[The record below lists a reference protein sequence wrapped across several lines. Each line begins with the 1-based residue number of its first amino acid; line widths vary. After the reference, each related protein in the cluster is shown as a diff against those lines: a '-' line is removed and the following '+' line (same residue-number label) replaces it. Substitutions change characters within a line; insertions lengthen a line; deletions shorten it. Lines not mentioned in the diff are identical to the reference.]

1 MMYPQGLGMDL
12 ERFTKVRL
20 LPAARA
26 YRGFLDDA
34 TTNRGWSVAASI
46 ATLFIEGTAYERHE
60 LDASAPP
67 RPQPPLEEHPL
78 VKHYGLPVECL
89 ALTKAHRSVEG
100 EHRQAAWRVMLDH
113 VPVDDRVGVVRTMA
127 QAVDAWLTYRD
138 DVAAACGIRRDELPL
153 TA

>member
-1 MMYPQGLGMDL
+1 MAATGGPA
-12 ERFTKVRL
+12 FAAAVRVIDRVHGH
-20 LPAARA
+20 A
-26 YRGFLDDA
+26 
-34 TTNRGWSVAASI
+34 
-46 ATLFIEGTAYERHE
+46 
-60 LDASAPP
+60 
-67 RPQPPLEEHPL
+67 
-78 VKHYGLPVECL
+78 
-89 ALTKAHRSVEG
+89 AHRRTLAEPT